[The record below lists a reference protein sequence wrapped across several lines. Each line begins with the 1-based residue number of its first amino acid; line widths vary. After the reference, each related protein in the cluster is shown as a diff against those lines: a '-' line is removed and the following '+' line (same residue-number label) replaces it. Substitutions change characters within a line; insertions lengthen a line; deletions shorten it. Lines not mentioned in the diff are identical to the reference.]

1 MEFLILG
8 PLEVREGG
16 RSLPLG
22 GPRQRALLA
31 LLLLHAN
38 AVVSSDR
45 LLDELWGE
53 ETPESGAA
61 ALRVRVSQL
70 RKALP
75 GDVLQTRPSGY
86 LLRVEADQLDLHR
99 FERLAE
105 HGRRAQEEGNAA
117 GASALLGEALA
128 LWRGRA
134 LADLSYEDFA
144 QPAIARL
151 EELRLA
157 AHEFRI
163 EAELALGRDAALV
176 AELEALVAG
185 HPLRERLR
193 GYLMLALYRS
203 GRQAEALEAY
213 HEARRTLVE
222 ELGIEP
228 GPALQDLEKA
238 ILRHDPSL
246 ARDERSP
253 SSSAEAAPQR
263 AIVVA
268 ALDEARLD
276 TLLDLADALARR
288 PPRELILA
296 RLLSDHAQL
305 GPTTARLHVRVSSLA
320 ERGVVARTAAYT
332 SEQPGDDLARLAAE
346 QDVDLLLLDAPTAL
360 LEEGLP
366 DADLAAVLARAPCD
380 VAVLVARRGRADG
393 AVLVPFG
400 AAEHDWAAVELGAW
414 IARAWASPLRLLGAM
429 AVPDAGKRD
438 ASRILSHASLAVQ
451 RALGVIAEP
460 VLVAP
465 GERGM
470 LDASTDARLLVAGL
484 STRWHQEGLGPARL
498 ALAREARS
506 PVLFVRRGLRPGG
519 LAPRASLTRFTW
531 SVRS

>member
-53 ETPESGAA
+53 EAPESGAA

-70 RKALP
+70 RKLLP

-86 LLRVEADQLDLHR
+86 LLRVDPDQLDLDR

-105 HGRRAQEEGNAA
+105 GGRRALEEGDAA
-117 GASALLGEALA
+117 GASGLLGDALV
-128 LWRGRA
+128 LWRGPA

-157 AHEFRI
+157 AHELRI
-163 EAELALGRDAALV
+163 EADLALGRDAALV
-176 AELEALVAG
+176 AELEELVAG

-246 ARDERSP
+246 AREERSP
-253 SSSAEAAPQR
+253 ASRVEAAPHR
-263 AIVVA
+263 SIVVA
-268 ALDEARLD
+268 AFDE
-276 TLLDLADALARR
+276 THVESLLGLAGALARH
-288 PPRELILA
+288 PPREVILA
-296 RLLSDHAQL
+296 RLLSDHGEL
-305 GPTTARLHVRVSSLA
+305 GPATARLHEGVSDLA
-320 ERGVVARTAAYT
+320 ERGVIARAAAFT
-332 SEQPGDDLARLAAE
+332 SEQPGDDLARLAVE
-346 QDVDLLLLDAPTAL
+346 QDVDLLLLDAPAAL
-360 LEEGLP
+360 LEQGLP
-366 DADLAAVLARAPCD
+366 DPDLARVLALAPCD
-380 VAVLVARRGRADG
+380 IALAVARSRGTDG

-414 IARAWASPLRLLGAM
+414 IARAWAAPLRLLGAM
-429 AVPDAGKRD
+429 AAPGEGKRD
-438 ASRILSHASLAVQ
+438 ASRMLSHASLAVQ
-451 RALGVIAEP
+451 RALGVVAEP

-465 GERGM
+465 GEQGI
-470 LDASTDARLLVAGL
+470 LAASADARLLVVGL
-484 STRWHQEGLGPARL
+484 SARWHREGLGPARL
-498 ALAREARS
+498 AFARHAMS
-506 PVLFVRRGLRPGG
+506 PVLLVRRGLRPGG
-519 LAPRASLTRFTW
+519 LAPPASLTRFTW